1 MVIASG
7 GIRVNLSVFGAD
19 QYKLPEQAAQLSAY
33 FTLNYFVLKCGS
45 VLARFVMP
53 VLRQDVQCFG
63 MADCYSLAFGATA
76 GITVTGFV
84 LLICGN
90 ALYVKNPP
98 GGNMLMKVCGC
109 ITVRNKF
116 YTQMLEQLLHD
127 FLARCGRQVQ
137 SSNEKI

>member
-1 MVIASG
+1 MMMASG

-45 VLARFVMP
+45 VIARFVTP

-63 MADCYSLAFGATA
+63 MADCYPLVFGVTA
-76 GITVTGFV
+76 LITATGFV

-90 ALYVKNPP
+90 GLYVKNPP

-109 ITVRNKF
+109 VTVRNKF
-116 YTQMLEQLLHD
+116 CSLTHEQWLYL
-127 FLARCGRQVQ
+127 FNSKV
-137 SSNEKI
+137 